1 MATWFAVLLLGLAC
15 AGGGGQLFVRG
26 TVGLAMAA
34 RVSPGIIAAT
44 VAAFATS
51 SPELTIAVTSA
62 IEGSPEISFGNV
74 LGGNLVNISVILGTA
89 LLLAPMHVP
98 QHALRRDYPVAALL
112 PVLIAV
118 LLSDGTLSRLDGLL
132 LLAGFATW
140 MTAIVHAARSQRSS
154 APALIGERR
163 LGPAVVES
171 VAGLGLLM
179 GAGHLIVTGATNIA
193 AAYGVSE
200 FIIGTTIV
208 AIGTTVPELA
218 TVIVARLKRHDEVG
232 LGTLLGS
239 NIFNGLFIIGV
250 AASIT
255 PIHVSFADAAPVLVL
270 GLAAMLMTYPRRS
283 GELDRWRGGL
293 LLAIYVVYVAS
304 LLHNG

>member
-1 MATWFAVLLLGLAC
+1 
-15 AGGGGQLFVRG
+15 
-26 TVGLAMAA
+26 
-34 RVSPGIIAAT
+34 
-44 VAAFATS
+44 
-51 SPELTIAVTSA
+51 
-62 IEGSPEISFGNV
+62 
-74 LGGNLVNISVILGTA
+74 
-89 LLLAPMHVP
+89 
-98 QHALRRDYPVAALL
+98 
-112 PVLIAV
+112 
-118 LLSDGTLSRLDGLL
+118 
-132 LLAGFATW
+132 
-140 MTAIVHAARSQRSS
+140 
-154 APALIGERR
+154 
-163 LGPAVVES
+163 VES

-179 GAGHLIVTGATNIA
+179 GAGHLIVAGATNIA

-239 NIFNGLFIIGV
+239 NIFNGLFIVGV

-255 PIHVSFADAAPVLVL
+255 PIHVAFADAGPVLAL
-270 GLAAMLMTYPRRS
+270 GLAAMLLTYPRRS

-304 LLHNG
+304 LVHNG

>member
-1 MATWFAVLLLGLAC
+1 MVTWFAVLLLGLAC

-34 RVSPGIIAAT
+34 RVSPGLIAAT

-89 LLLAPMHVP
+89 LLLAPLHVP

-132 LLAGFATW
+132 LLAGFGTW

-163 LGPAVVES
+163 LGAAVLES

-179 GAGHLIVTGATNIA
+179 GAGHLIVAGATNIA

-239 NIFNGLFIIGV
+239 NIFNGLFIVGV

-255 PIHVSFADAAPVLVL
+255 PIHVAFADAAPVLVL

-293 LLAIYVVYVAS
+293 LLATYVVYVAS
-304 LLHNG
+304 LVHNG